1 MKNIT
6 AEPRRIVRALVI
18 ATALSALAACSVI
31 DDGTPFLK
39 IKGSIVTNDAVTA
52 SGWSWGSATR
62 VKNCN
67 LKMYDLNGT
76 LLTDQDVYG
85 STFRINWSSRYV
97 YDTERGAY
105 PGVSLEVSCPNG
117 QTALVAI
124 TDADML
130 ANNSK
135 INLEKVYVQ

>member
-1 MKNIT
+1 MKDIT
-6 AEPRRIVRALVI
+6 VDSRRIGRAVVI

-31 DDGTPFLK
+31 DDGTPSLK
-39 IKGSIVTNDAVTA
+39 IKGKIVSNNAITA
-52 SGWSWGSATR
+52 SGWSWSGMG